1 MQIQQFISYYIV
13 KDVVTHVS
21 DISVCVTNKCK
32 GSRQQQFVRYYTV
45 KGVVTPLV
53 TYLSV
58 LLNFSKLYSS
68 AKARVQAIPLTGRGI
83 SYTSH
88 QVFSIL

>member
-1 MQIQQFISYYIV
+1 MILLIV
-13 KDVVTHVS
+13 VPL
-21 DISVCVTNKCK
+21 
-32 GSRQQQFVRYYTV
+32 GYYTV